1 MWECFG
7 LLLKVFHKPESISFL
22 SHCKKLIG
30 LIVLK
35 IFLSSKVYFN
45 GTVTHDETSQRYA
58 DKVNVFWM
66 IPPYVKFSR
75 LDHDPANMT
84 YQNTSQGPKFS
95 VSIFYKIIIII
106 IIIIINY

>member
-1 MWECFG
+1 MVEN
-7 LLLKVFHKPESISFL
+7 KNIHKPESISFL
-22 SHCKKLIG
+22 SYYTKLIG

-58 DKVNVFWM
+58 DNVNVFWM

-75 LDHDPANMT
+75 LDLDPANMT
-84 YQNTSQGPKFS
+84 YQGTPQGAKFS
-95 VSIFYKIIIII
+95 VSIFYKIIIVII
-106 IIIIINY
+106 VINY